1 MSRMYDAVKDCI
13 GNCRVTYHV
22 IPVGGW
28 VLRCDDD
35 GFPFMPVLDGIL
47 EILKRTILSMA
58 KKDMIVG
65 FFLICHLRL

>member
-13 GNCRVTYHV
+13 GNCRVTYHHV

-35 GFPFMPVLDGIL
+35 GFPFMPVLDDFKQYGTL
-47 EILKRTILSMA
+47 LCVKRYDEQVV
-58 KKDMIVG
+58 KDE
-65 FFLICHLRL
+65 

>member
-1 MSRMYDAVKDCI
+1 MSRMYDVVKDCI

-35 GFPFMPVLDGIL
+35 GFPFMPVLDDFKQYGTL
-47 EILKRTILSMA
+47 LCVKRYDEQVV
-58 KKDMIVG
+58 KDE
-65 FFLICHLRL
+65 